1 MGCIDNG
8 KTSILPSILFGRWFH
23 FTHSGEG
30 RPLKIKLLS
39 VLRRLAVAVPFFLLA
54 VVVLAFLAGPVKQDD
69 KRGGVRTHAEQQPGG
84 AADAGPAAP

>member
-1 MGCIDNG
+1 M
-8 KTSILPSILFGRWFH
+8 
-23 FTHSGEG
+23 
-30 RPLKIKLLS
+30 LLS

-69 KRGGVRTHAEQQPGG
+69 KSGGVRTQAGQEPGG